1 MPKIVISEVDKTL
14 ETATDVTE
22 NIVYVPGITLN
33 EAEDTPT
40 LFTSVSAFTDKFGEQ
55 PYKFA
60 ADQEVSEIKI
70 IGANEYEKSYIYA
83 IELLNAGVKVSFQSI
98 ICLKDYI
105 KYNKV
110 TDTSTIK
117 DWSSGK
123 YFTFST
129 VEANLVTESNYR
141 NYLIKDNDV
150 YQYAQTYDKD
160 ATYYKATNIT
170 SEPSV
175 ADTEVYTVDDSGA
188 LAAFYTKL
196 KGSSSVNSSYQVLLD
211 KWTYNIKYITSGGYP
226 TILKEQKTVEAEG
239 QQTQTIITQDYSLL
253 QTVAM
258 VSAIRGDS
266 ISLIDSPYQED
277 VLSTFNNIN
286 ENITKKD
293 LEETGNYYIK
303 GTQSDKCNLK
313 FTLDKKRKGESTLKY
328 STIIGPSGSYS
339 IINSL
344 LTSLD
349 ISDISMPG
357 SFGYLL
363 SLSNSINTYKNPDYL
378 AIAGVIRGKVP
389 NLIQL
394 DVETTGAQADSVQV
408 RDANKICVNP
418 IVKVQ
423 NYGYCIWGNRT
434 LFPNLST
441 NDLSAS
447 SFLNIRVMCADA
459 KKVTFAACQKLT
471 FETNTTE
478 LWLKFKAEVEPT
490 LEKMISN
497 GALEDY
503 ELTKLVSDQKATL
516 TAHIKLVTEYAV
528 EDFDI
533 VFNLTD
539 STVEASQ
546 KLA

>member
-1 MPKIVISEVDKTL
+1 MPETVISEVDKTL
-14 ETATDVTE
+14 ETNTDVTK

-33 EAEDTPT
+33 EVEDAPT
-40 LFTSVSAFTDKFGEQ
+40 LFASVSAFTDKFGKQ

-60 ADQEVSEIKI
+60 VAQEVSGTEI
-70 IGANEYEKSYIYA
+70 IGANEYEKSYIYT
-83 IELLNAGVKVSFQSI
+83 IGLLNAGVKVSFQNI

-105 KYNKV
+105 KYTKV
-110 TDTSTIK
+110 ADTSKIK
-117 DWSSGK
+117 DWGSGK
-123 YFTFST
+123 YFTFSQASG
-129 VEANLVTESNYR
+129 VSESNYR
-141 NYLIKDNDV
+141 DYVIKDNPKNLYEYVKEYSDTAV
-150 YQYAQTYDKD
+150 
-160 ATYYKATNIT
+160 YYKATSIT
-170 SEPSV
+170 SKPSV
-175 ADTEVYTVDDSGA
+175 EGTEVYTLDDSGV
-188 LAAFYTKL
+188 LTAFYTKL

-211 KWTYNIKYITSGGYP
+211 KWTYNVKYITTGGYP
-226 TILKEQKTVEAEG
+226 TILKEQKTATENNNEA
-239 QQTQTIITQDYSLL
+239 QITITQDYSLL

-258 VSAIRGDS
+258 GSAIRGDS
-266 ISLIDSPYQED
+266 ISLIDSPYKED
-277 VLSTFNNIN
+277 VLTTFKNIN

-293 LEETGNYYIK
+293 LNETGNYYIK
-303 GTQSDKCNLK
+303 GTQSNKCNLK

-328 STIIGPSGSYS
+328 GTIIGPSGSYA
-339 IINSL
+339 ILDSL
-344 LTSLD
+344 LTSLG
-349 ISDISMPG
+349 ITNISMPG

-394 DVETTGAQADSVQV
+394 DTETTGAQADSVQV
-408 RDANKICVNP
+408 RDGDKICINP
-418 IVKVQ
+418 IIKVQ

-434 LFPNLST
+434 LFPNLDI

-447 SFLNIRVMCADA
+447 SFLNIRVMCADV

-478 LWLKFKAEVEPT
+478 LWLKFKAEVEPI

-497 GALEDY
+497 GALENY
-503 ELTKLVSDQKATL
+503 ELSKLVSDQKATL
-516 TAHIKLVTEYAV
+516 TANIKLVTQYAV

-533 VFNLTD
+533 TFNLTD

-546 KLA
+546 KL

>member
-33 EAEDTPT
+33 EAEDIPT
-40 LFTSVSAFTDKFGEQ
+40 LFTSVSAFTDKFGKQ

-60 ADQEVSEIKI
+60 VAQEVSGTKI

-83 IELLNAGVKVSFQSI
+83 LELLNAGIKVSFQNI
-98 ICLKDYI
+98 TCLKDFI

-117 DWSSGK
+117 DWGSGK

-129 VEANLVTESNYR
+129 TSDTVTESNYR
-141 NYLIKDNDV
+141 DYLIKDNNI
-150 YQYAQTYDKD
+150 YKYAQSYNKV
-160 ATYYKATNIT
+160 TYYKATNIS
-170 SEPSV
+170 SEPS
-175 ADTEVYTVDDSGA
+175 ATGTEVYTADDSGA
-188 LAAFYTKL
+188 LAAFYIKL
-196 KGSSSVNSSYQVLLD
+196 KGGSDKTSSYQVLLD
-211 KWTYNIKYITSGGYP
+211 KWTYNTKYITTGGYP
-226 TILKEQKTVEAEG
+226 TILNEQKSITEADSQSKTV
-239 QQTQTIITQDYSLL
+239 ITQDYSLL

-258 VSAIRGDS
+258 VAAIRGDS
-266 ISLIDSPYQED
+266 ISLIDTLYQED
-277 VLSTFNNIN
+277 VLTTFNNIN
-286 ENITKKD
+286 NSITKKD

-303 GTQSDKCNLK
+303 GAQSDKCNLK

-328 STIIGPSGSYS
+328 STIIGPSGSYT
-339 IINSL
+339 IIDNI

-349 ISDISMPG
+349 IATISMPG

-363 SLSNSINTYKNPDYL
+363 SLSNNINTYKNPDYL

-394 DVETTGAQADSVQV
+394 DTETTGAQADSVQV
-408 RDANKICVNP
+408 RDADKICINP
-418 IVKVQ
+418 IIKVQ

-516 TAHIKLVTEYAV
+516 TANIKLVTEYAV

-533 VFNLTD
+533 TFNLTD

>member
-1 MPKIVISEVDKTL
+1 MSKTVISEVDKTL

-33 EAEDTPT
+33 EVEDAPT
-40 LFTSVSAFTDKFGEQ
+40 LFASVSAFTDKFGKQ

-60 ADQEVSEIKI
+60 VAQEVSGIKI

-83 IELLNAGVKVSFQSI
+83 IELLNAGVKVSFQNI

-105 KYNKV
+105 KYTKV
-110 TDTSTIK
+110 TGTSTIK
-117 DWSSGK
+117 DWGSGK
-123 YFTFST
+123 YFTFSQ
-129 VEANLVTESNYR
+129 ANGVSESNYR
-141 NYLIKDNDV
+141 DYVIKDNPKNL
-150 YQYAQTYDKD
+150 YEYAKEYSDT
-160 ATYYKATNIT
+160 AVYYKVTNIT
-170 SEPSV
+170 SKPSV
-175 ADTEVYTVDDSGA
+175 APTEVYTLDDSGV
-188 LAAFYTKL
+188 LAAFYIKL

-211 KWTYNIKYITSGGYP
+211 KWTYNVKYITTGGYP
-226 TILKEQKTVEAEG
+226 TILKEQKTVTGDNSEA
-239 QQTQTIITQDYSLL
+239 QITITQDYSLL

-258 VSAIRGDS
+258 GSAIRGDS
-266 ISLIDSPYQED
+266 ISLIDSPYKED
-277 VLSTFNNIN
+277 VLTTFNNIN

-293 LEETGNYYIK
+293 LGETGNYYIK
-303 GTQSDKCNLK
+303 GTQSNKCNLK

-328 STIIGPSGSYS
+328 GTIIGPSGSYA
-339 IINSL
+339 IPDSL
-344 LTSLD
+344 LTSLG
-349 ISDISMPG
+349 ITNISMPG

-394 DVETTGAQADSVQV
+394 DTETTGAQADSVQI
-408 RDANKICVNP
+408 RDGDKICINP
-418 IVKVQ
+418 IIKVQ

-434 LFPNLST
+434 LFPNLDI

-447 SFLNIRVMCADA
+447 SFLNIRVMCADV

-478 LWLKFKAEVEPT
+478 LWLKFKAEVEPL
-490 LEKMISN
+490 LEKMVSN
-497 GALEDY
+497 GALENY
-503 ELTKLVSDQKATL
+503 ELSKLVSDQKATL
-516 TAHIKLVTEYAV
+516 TANIKLVTQYAV

-533 VFNLTD
+533 TFNLTD

-546 KLA
+546 EL